1 VLTAFLFAGLILA
14 YVAPPPNELFVAIPT
29 AFLGGAILM
38 TVFREELPSVN
49 VTRLG
54 WFSSGVVFYTG
65 LLLWATYITQ

>member
-1 VLTAFLFAGLILA
+1 VLTGFLFAGLVLA
-14 YVAPPPNELFVAIPT
+14 YIAPPPNELFVAIPT

-38 TVFREELPSVN
+38 TVFREELPNVN

-54 WFSSGVVFYTG
+54 WFTAGVTLFTG